1 MSFRLRNKKY
11 LLTWP
16 RSENLDMDLLAAHL
30 FAIEDHEYAVI
41 CRERHADEGL
51 HHHAVIVYKNALNSR
66 RNLFNYSDYVCN
78 VKAIGNRSQDLI
90 NAIRYVKKDGEFQEY
105 GTEPLDGKRLSN
117 LEKINYIKEHS
128 FEECL
133 YSGYF
138 TLSQL
143 RHVEFA
149 KSKLVDRRE
158 VRERVIKWYWGPT
171 GTGKTHTATEEA
183 LQNYDW
189 NEIWFASGNNREFK
203 NGYTGQR
210 CVIFDDFRNG
220 DVKFNELLVLCDKY
234 PCNVN
239 VKGSVVAWKA
249 DVIYFTSPDQPSDTF
264 TLRDRY
270 TGDVNPRE
278 DIGQFLR
285 RLDETRYFPNAYIP

>member
-138 TLSQL
+138 TLSQI

-158 VRERVIKWYWGPT
+158 VRERVIKWYWAQQELEKRTPQQKKLYKIT
-171 GTGKTHTATEEA
+171 VGTIYG
-183 LQNYDW
+183 
-189 NEIWFASGNNREFK
+189 
-203 NGYTGQR
+203 
-210 CVIFDDFRNG
+210 
-220 DVKFNELLVLCDKY
+220 LLVETIENLKMDTRA
-234 PCNVN
+234 NV
-239 VKGSVVAWKA
+239 A
-249 DVIYFTSPDQPSDTF
+249 
-264 TLRDRY
+264 
-270 TGDVNPRE
+270 
-278 DIGQFLR
+278 
-285 RLDETRYFPNAYIP
+285 